1 MDTKYLKTVLFYFL
15 TAVCAV
21 ILIFYLCY
29 HLFNGFSAEIVT
41 EPALK
46 MSARESLSLQG
57 YIFRD
62 ETVIRAGGGTVDY
75 AVDDGERIGVNAL
88 IAQVYAAADDGEI
101 SRRVKEID
109 REIALLQD
117 SNIGA
122 GVVVSG
128 TESTDRKIDE
138 IFSNIRADLAAGRYD
153 YADRALDSL
162 LIQLNRR
169 NVITGKILNY
179 DNRIASLYAERAS
192 LTARLHGGAQ
202 EIRASSSGY
211 FFYGVDGCE
220 NLYDPDLL
228 ARITLDE
235 FAALQNAEAEQTSG
249 GIGKMV
255 SGYTWYL
262 AVPVGKTELDRV
274 AEGKG
279 YAITFPYNYDL
290 TLTLKLERSVT
301 EIGHDDALLIF
312 SCDVMPENFS
322 YLRSQSVDIV
332 TREHVGLRV
341 PGDAV
346 RVIDDVVGVYIVHGG
361 RVEFRRIEILLERDG
376 TYLVSADLT
385 AGEDEIPYLA
395 LYDEIVTAGKDLYE
409 GKILG

>member
-1 MDTKYLKTVLFYFL
+1 
-15 TAVCAV
+15 
-21 ILIFYLCY
+21 
-29 HLFNGFSAEIVT
+29 
-41 EPALK
+41 
-46 MSARESLSLQG
+46 
-57 YIFRD
+57 
-62 ETVIRAGGGTVDY
+62 
-75 AVDDGERIGVNAL
+75 
-88 IAQVYAAADDGEI
+88 
-101 SRRVKEID
+101 
-109 REIALLQD
+109 
-117 SNIGA
+117 
-122 GVVVSG
+122 
-128 TESTDRKIDE
+128 
-138 IFSNIRADLAAGRYD
+138 
-153 YADRALDSL
+153 
-162 LIQLNRR
+162 
-169 NVITGKILNY
+169 
-179 DNRIASLYAERAS
+179 
-192 LTARLHGGAQ
+192 
-202 EIRASSSGY
+202 
-211 FFYGVDGCE
+211 
-220 NLYDPDLL
+220 
-228 ARITLDE
+228 
-235 FAALQNAEAEQTSG
+235 
-249 GIGKMV
+249 MV